1 MRSGGCPAGSSC
13 AVRLDPFALPLA
25 FAARDAAADGRVRQ
39 IELFR
44 ERLVIRRSVGGMHMA
59 LNMPL
64 SAFAGV
70 AIRMNAGE
78 NGDAATVA
86 VVLEHKDPGLAL
98 PLFVST
104 EVDEAFAEWRSW
116 SAVLGVPQLVSDD
129 AGGWREPFAR
139 LGGVRIETARP
150 RRRRHS
156 GLQRRRPSI
165 LSRRKGGKL
174 KAGASVHSGEREI
187 IARN

>member
-1 MRSGGCPAGSSC
+1 MRSGGCSAGSSC

-25 FAARDAAADGRVRQ
+25 FAARDAAADGGVRQ
-39 IELFR
+39 IELFH
-44 ERLVIRRSVGGMHMA
+44 ERLVMRRSIAGMHMA
-59 LNMPL
+59 FNLPL

-70 AIRMNAGE
+70 AIRLDAGE
-78 NGDAATVA
+78 NGALPTVA

-116 SAVLGVPQLVSDD
+116 SQVLGVPQLVSDD
-129 AGGWREPFAR
+129 EGGWREPFAR
-139 LGGVRIETARP
+139 MGGVRIDKVRP
-150 RRRRHS
+150 RRRRHNAIKN
-156 GLQRRRPSI
+156 RRPAMA
-165 LSRRKGGKL
+165 LRRKGGKL
-174 KAGASVHSGEREI
+174 KADAFVYRGEREI